1 MKKKFEKIK
10 RQFNEFIQDI
20 KLKILVLYLSIKS
33 KNNTSKEYDRLT
45 KIRKSNLQYSVKKV
59 MIKKPIPFFGNNIP
73 KQTNTDELI
82 LKNEWNIKTDRVKE
96 MFNYMDELRK
106 PHVEAKLHGYDGNSS
121 PIFYVPEI
129 VEIHNE
135 SLADIKGPELS
146 VLIKQENDLAHNS
159 LKRQKDKLDSLQI
172 KKPTTLDVSRLKPN
186 LEKSKQIIAKVD
198 KNETHESFV
207 KKLRETHQSLN
218 E

>member
-82 LKNEWNIKTDRVKE
+82 LKNEWNIKTARVKE